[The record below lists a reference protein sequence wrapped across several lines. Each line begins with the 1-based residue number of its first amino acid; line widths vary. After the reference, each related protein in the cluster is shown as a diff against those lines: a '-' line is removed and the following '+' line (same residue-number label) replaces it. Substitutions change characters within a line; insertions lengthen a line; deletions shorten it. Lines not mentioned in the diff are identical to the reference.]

1 VCVCHPPPHTPM
13 AAAPTAKVPTT
24 VAENGKPRADPG
36 FARATTLFRQSL
48 LELWPPIPPVA
59 VIAATAPVAGAG
71 STTAVPKPAAQ
82 TAEAPATAAEGGIS
96 SMLERTTACM
106 LDQGVARMVLE
117 DVAEQALAEMNAPP
131 PVSDSAVVGGIVSGD
146 ALTKSAA
153 IFTRQ
158 SLSQDEWGAYYRRL
172 EQQQQQLAQPQPP
185 SRVAVW
191 WQRTVRRW

>member
-1 VCVCHPPPHTPM
+1 
-13 AAAPTAKVPTT
+13 
-24 VAENGKPRADPG
+24 VATYSASGCDSGDGSGGWGGLDNGG
-36 FARATTLFRQSL
+36 S
-48 LELWPPIPPVA
+48 E
-59 VIAATAPVAGAG
+59 AGG
-71 STTAVPKPAAQ
+71 S
-82 TAEAPATAAEGGIS
+82 AEGGIS